1 MKKFA
6 ALFFSAL
13 FCLAAL
19 SPAAGAASYSPS
31 FEVGAESVYLY
42 SLDSDRMI
50 YEKNADKRMQPAE
63 LAQIMT
69 VILTLEQVP
78 DPDSAMVTMKG
89 YIQDE
94 MYRQNIALGGIRL
107 AGLLKGETL
116 SVRKLLYAVM
126 LPSANEASAMLA
138 DYVGDGSIPYFVE
151 MMNQKAAEIGAVNTH
166 FTNPHGLPDAGSYT
180 TAYDMYLIVRYAMEL
195 DGFADLL
202 EPQSYDGGPTN
213 LHDSLVWSASNKL
226 VRTQSPYYNSG
237 AFGVKSGYHAAEGA
251 CIAAAA
257 KKDGYTYLLIVFGAK
272 GLDGTGQ
279 DLGSDA
285 AFAQANSLLRWA
297 FDTFR
302 VKTLVEKGKSFGEVP
317 LKLAWGKDFVRLMGA
332 EGFTALIPEEIEAS
346 SITYDLVL
354 PSYIKAPVERG
365 QQIGE
370 VRLLLAG
377 EVIGRVGLV
386 SAETVEVSRLLLL
399 GDTLLGMTR
408 TFWFKFIVVFLTV
421 LAVLYVV
428 LMVARNRDRR
438 RYRRRR

>member
-6 ALFFSAL
+6 AVLFSLL
-13 FCLAAL
+13 FCLSAL
-19 SPAAGAASYSPS
+19 SPAAEAAAYSPS
-31 FEVGAESVYLY
+31 FEVDAESVYLY
-42 SLDSDRMI
+42 NLDSDMMI

-69 VILTLEQVP
+69 VILTLENVP
-78 DPDSAMVTMKG
+78 DLDSATVTMKG

-94 MYRQNIALGGIRL
+94 MYRQNISLGGIRL
-107 AGLLKGETL
+107 AGLLKDETL

-126 LPSANEASAMLA
+126 LPSANEAATMLA
-138 DYVGDGSIPYFVE
+138 DYVGDGSVPYFVE
-151 MMNQKAAEIGAVNTH
+151 LMNQKAAEIGAVNTH
-166 FTNPHGLPDAGSYT
+166 FTSPHGLPDPASYT
-180 TAYDMYLIVRYAMEL
+180 TAYDMYLITRYAMEL
-195 DGFADLL
+195 EGFSALI

-213 LHDSLVWSASNKL
+213 LHDSLIWSSSNKL
-226 VRTQSPYYNSG
+226 IRTQSVYYNQS
-237 AFGVKSGYHAAEGA
+237 AFGVKSGYNAAEGA

-257 KKDGYTYLLIVFGAK
+257 KKDGYTYLLVIFGAR

-285 AFAQANSLLRWA
+285 VFPVANSLFDWA

-332 EGFTALIPEEIEAS
+332 ESFTALIPDEIEPS
-346 SITYDLVL
+346 SITFDLVL
-354 PSYIKAPVERG
+354 PGSVKAPVEQG
-365 QQIGE
+365 QLIGE
-370 VRLLLAG
+370 VKLVLAG

-386 SAETVEVSRLLLL
+386 SAETVEVSRMLLLVDKL
-399 GDTLLGMTR
+399 VGMTR
-408 TFWFKFIVVFLTV
+408 SYWFKFIVVFLTV
-421 LAVLYVV
+421 LIILYII
-428 LMVARNRDRR
+428 LMIARNRNRR